1 MDRTLWVW
9 QSLPKVVE
17 ENPDKSWIKEG
28 DAVEN
33 AQRLAMGGHAPGSF
47 TSIVSG
53 ARFPQTV
60 QHDLDLL
67 DQFSKLARP
76 GSRITIVQAIGTGGR
91 IFSKDKLISAIKLA
105 GLVGVQE
112 PKDVLVSEDEK
123 NQIAESLNVN
133 PADFQLVEIQ
143 CMVPNFASGSSA
155 KLSFASKI
163 KKPAEKKVWNLMD
176 SDNEDDEDLINE
188 NDLLDEE
195 DMAKPDQA
203 SLRVCGTTGKRKACK
218 DCSCGLAEELSEG
231 KEPQKKSF
239 TSSCGSCYLGDAF
252 RCASCPYLGMPA
264 FKPGEKIQLS
274 ERQLKADQ

>member
-33 AQRLAMGGHAPGSF
+33 AQRLAMGNLFSFYVTIRVTLLSASKLGGHPPGSF

-76 GSRITIVQAIGTGGR
+76 GSRITIVQAIGTGR
-91 IFSKDKLISAIKLA
+91 LFDKARLTSAIKLA
-105 GLVGVQE
+105 GLVGVEE
-112 PKDVLVSEDEK
+112 PKDVFVSEDEK
-123 NQIAESLNVN
+123 NEIAETLNVN
-133 PADFQLVEIQ
+133 PDFQLVEIH
-143 CMVPNFASGSSA
+143 CMVPNFANGSSA

-163 KKPAEKKVWNLMD
+163 QKPAEKKVWNLMD
-176 SDNEDDEDLINE
+176 SDNEEDEDLINE

-195 DMAKPDQA
+195 DMARPDQA
-203 SLRVCGTTGKRKACK
+203 SLRGKYILISR
-218 DCSCGLAEELSEG
+218 
-231 KEPQKKSF
+231 
-239 TSSCGSCYLGDAF
+239 
-252 RCASCPYLGMPA
+252 
-264 FKPGEKIQLS
+264 
-274 ERQLKADQ
+274 

>member
-33 AQRLAMGGHAPGSF
+33 AQRLAMGGHPPGSF

-76 GSRITIVQAIGTGGR
+76 GSRITIVQAIGTGR
-91 IFSKDKLISAIKLA
+91 LFDKARLTSAIKLA
-105 GLVGVQE
+105 GLVGVEE
-112 PKDVLVSEDEK
+112 PKDVFVSEDEK
-123 NQIAESLNVN
+123 NEIAETLNVN
-133 PADFQLVEIQ
+133 PDFQLVEIH
-143 CMVPNFASGSSA
+143 CMVPNFANGSSA

-163 KKPAEKKVWNLMD
+163 QKPAEKKVWNLMD
-176 SDNEDDEDLINE
+176 SDNEEDEDLINE

>member
-1 MDRTLWVW
+1 M
-9 QSLPKVVE
+9 
-17 ENPDKSWIKEG
+17 
-28 DAVEN
+28 
-33 AQRLAMGGHAPGSF
+33 
-47 TSIVSG
+47 
-53 ARFPQTV
+53 
-60 QHDLDLL
+60 

-203 SLRVCGTTGKRKACK
+203 SLRGECFLAANEKINQTDISKFGGFFFVVCGTTGKRKACK

-239 TSSCGSCYLGDAF
+239 TSSCGSV
-252 RCASCPYLGMPA
+252 S
-264 FKPGEKIQLS
+264 
-274 ERQLKADQ
+274 

>member
-1 MDRTLWVW
+1 M
-9 QSLPKVVE
+9 
-17 ENPDKSWIKEG
+17 
-28 DAVEN
+28 
-33 AQRLAMGGHAPGSF
+33 
-47 TSIVSG
+47 
-53 ARFPQTV
+53 
-60 QHDLDLL
+60 

-203 SLRVCGTTGKRKACK
+203 SLRGECF
-218 DCSCGLAEELSEG
+218 LA
-231 KEPQKKSF
+231 
-239 TSSCGSCYLGDAF
+239 AN
-252 RCASCPYLGMPA
+252 
-264 FKPGEKIQLS
+264 EKINQTDISKFGLFFLCS
-274 ERQLKADQ
+274 LRYDWET

>member
-1 MDRTLWVW
+1 M
-9 QSLPKVVE
+9 
-17 ENPDKSWIKEG
+17 
-28 DAVEN
+28 
-33 AQRLAMGGHAPGSF
+33 
-47 TSIVSG
+47 
-53 ARFPQTV
+53 
-60 QHDLDLL
+60 

-76 GSRITIVQAIGTGGR
+76 GSRITIVQAIGTGGSR

-203 SLRVCGTTGKRKACK
+203 SLRGECF
-218 DCSCGLAEELSEG
+218 LA
-231 KEPQKKSF
+231 
-239 TSSCGSCYLGDAF
+239 AN
-252 RCASCPYLGMPA
+252 
-264 FKPGEKIQLS
+264 EKINQTDISKFGFFFLCS
-274 ERQLKADQ
+274 LRYDWET

>member
-1 MDRTLWVW
+1 M
-9 QSLPKVVE
+9 
-17 ENPDKSWIKEG
+17 
-28 DAVEN
+28 
-33 AQRLAMGGHAPGSF
+33 
-47 TSIVSG
+47 
-53 ARFPQTV
+53 
-60 QHDLDLL
+60 

-76 GSRITIVQAIGTGGR
+76 GSQITIVQAIGTGGR
-91 IFSKDKLISAIKLA
+91 IFNKDKLISAIKLA

-203 SLRVCGTTGKRKACK
+203 SLRGECFLMKRLTKLTYPNSGFFFFVVCGTTGKRKACK

-239 TSSCGSCYLGDAF
+239 TSSCGSV
-252 RCASCPYLGMPA
+252 S
-264 FKPGEKIQLS
+264 
-274 ERQLKADQ
+274 

>member
-1 MDRTLWVW
+1 M
-9 QSLPKVVE
+9 
-17 ENPDKSWIKEG
+17 
-28 DAVEN
+28 
-33 AQRLAMGGHAPGSF
+33 
-47 TSIVSG
+47 
-53 ARFPQTV
+53 
-60 QHDLDLL
+60 

-203 SLRVCGTTGKRKACK
+203 SLRGECFLAANEKINQTDISKFEFIFFVVCGTTGKRKACK

-239 TSSCGSCYLGDAF
+239 TSSCGSV
-252 RCASCPYLGMPA
+252 S
-264 FKPGEKIQLS
+264 
-274 ERQLKADQ
+274 